1 MNFDRVLRLK
11 VGEIFELSHKTNGSW
26 FTKKFINENKGT
38 IPVYSASKL
47 ASTVGYGY
55 VKDNVE
61 GVNYFNDCLTW
72 NIDGSIGK
80 AHYRNGRFSLSEKVI
95 PLILKEKYEK
105 KLDYMF
111 LKYSLEDRAIDYGF
125 GYSNKAG
132 KEKIANI
139 EIDIPCD
146 GGNCPSIELQN
157 RFTKARNEI
166 DSIQKI
172 VIDAKDNLKL
182 STVLFSS
189 LLKGRPTR
197 ALYLT
202 DDVFCFE
209 TRKTGWTKSVY
220 QKIGTGDKSD
230 NPVYTAARKPVAFVN
245 DVNNKLIIATPS
257 NPKISFASNGDGSAG
272 TNFILH
278 KSNFYVSNDRTVLSI
293 NSKDIDCK
301 FIYYSLH
308 GMKQAYGFNHAFKAI
323 SRNLSCVL
331 IEIPI
336 NEKEN
341 FDLDTQIA
349 IAKRYEILE
358 NARNEILQELE
369 LLSSAQILIK

>member
-1 MNFDRVLRLK
+1 MNQMNFERVLRLK

-38 IPVYSASKL
+38 IPVYSASKC

-55 VKDNVE
+55 VKDNLE

-80 AHYRNGRFSLSEKVI
+80 AHYRNGKFSLSEKVI

-132 KEKIANI
+132 KGKIADI

-146 GGNCPSIELQN
+146 EEENPNIESQN
-157 RFTKARNEI
+157 NFAKVRSKI
-166 DSIQKI
+166 DTVQKKL
-172 VIDAKDNLKL
+172 VDVRDDLKL
-182 STVLFSS
+182 SAVSFSS
-189 LLKGRPTR
+189 LFQSRPTR

-209 TRKTGWTKSVY
+209 TKKTGWTKSVY

-230 NPVYTAARKPVAFVN
+230 NPVYTAAREPVAFVS
-245 DVNNKLIIATPS
+245 DINNKLIIATPG

-272 TNFILH
+272 TNFVLH

-293 NSKDIDCK
+293 NNKEISCK

-308 GMKQAYGFNHAFKAI
+308 GMKQIYGFNHAF
-323 SRNLSCVL
+323 
-331 IEIPI
+331 
-336 NEKEN
+336 
-341 FDLDTQIA
+341 
-349 IAKRYEILE
+349 
-358 NARNEILQELE
+358 
-369 LLSSAQILIK
+369 